1 MKASAVASRLLQLVP
16 VLLGVSVI
24 VFLMMWLTPGDPVEV
39 MLAGQQASAEQVAS
53 LRHDMG
59 LDRPPAERF
68 FVFLG
73 NAVTGNFGLSF
84 FHRRPVADVIAE
96 RLPATI
102 ELTLAALLLAL
113 LIAIPLG
120 IAAAVKRGSLV
131 DRVATVGSL
140 FGVSLPGFW
149 FGILLLILF
158 SVNLKL
164 LPVSGRTSLSC
175 EVSSLTHLL
184 TIDALLRGRFDC
196 AGQALRYLTL
206 PALTLALPTAAVLM
220 RVMRTS
226 MIEVLRSDY
235 VAFAEA
241 KGLSPRRVLLRHA
254 LKNALAPTVTVAA
267 IETGSLL
274 GGNMVVET
282 VFGWPGLGRLVVES
296 IFVRNYPLVQAAVL
310 LYAVTYVLLNF
321 AADVIYTRLN
331 PKVELRARSP
341 PQRRWPPPSPLRRAA
356 WGFATLS
363 RTACRWCRRWWSS
376 LSCCSGGGPVDRA
389 ARSLR
394 HRSASPPSQPPAWLE
409 GGEFS
414 YLLGCD
420 ALGRDILSRI
430 VYGARVSIVIG
441 VVVVALA
448 TAIGIA
454 LGLAAGYL
462 PRLDGRRHLARRRY
476 PAGLSLPHLRH
487 CADGDDGARR
497 AEHRPRARL
506 QGMGDP
512 VPRRARRDAGHA
524 PDGVRRGRA
533 RHRRIATAHHVPAR
547 SFPTS
552 CRPSSS
558 SPPSAWR
565 TSSSWRRACRFSASA
580 CSRQPPP
587 GAPWWRTGGP
597 LFSTPGGC
605 PPSPA
610 LPSSCS
616 CSPSTL
622 RARACATLSTR
633 RSMIEPAPETLLSI
647 RDLRTC
653 FPTRTGLVTAVDGVS
668 LDVRAGECLGVV
680 GESGSGKSVTF
691 ASVIGLVR
699 RPGYIAAGRVTFQGR
714 ELTAMSPAELRSV
727 RGREIAMTMQDALTA
742 LNPALTVEEQI
753 VEVLLAHADDLPRTG
768 RKAEALRR
776 AVDMLRLVGIASP
789 ERRIGDYPHQFSG
802 GMRQRIMIAIALA
815 CRPPPAHRRRADHGA
830 RRHHPGAGAGAD
842 RRVAPPAGHERGADH
857 P

>member
-331 PKVELRARSP
+331 PKVEL
-341 PQRRWPPPSPLRRAA
+341 
-356 WGFATLS
+356 
-363 RTACRWCRRWWSS
+363 
-376 LSCCSGGGPVDRA
+376 
-389 ARSLR
+389 
-394 HRSASPPSQPPAWLE
+394 
-409 GGEFS
+409 
-414 YLLGCD
+414 
-420 ALGRDILSRI
+420 
-430 VYGARVSIVIG
+430 
-441 VVVVALA
+441 
-448 TAIGIA
+448 
-454 LGLAAGYL
+454 
-462 PRLDGRRHLARRRY
+462 
-476 PAGLSLPHLRH
+476 
-487 CADGDDGARR
+487 
-497 AEHRPRARL
+497 
-506 QGMGDP
+506 
-512 VPRRARRDAGHA
+512 
-524 PDGVRRGRA
+524 
-533 RHRRIATAHHVPAR
+533 
-547 SFPTS
+547 
-552 CRPSSS
+552 
-558 SPPSAWR
+558 
-565 TSSSWRRACRFSASA
+565 
-580 CSRQPPP
+580 
-587 GAPWWRTGGP
+587 
-597 LFSTPGGC
+597 
-605 PPSPA
+605 
-610 LPSSCS
+610 
-616 CSPSTL
+616 
-622 RARACATLSTR
+622 
-633 RSMIEPAPETLLSI
+633 
-647 RDLRTC
+647 
-653 FPTRTGLVTAVDGVS
+653 
-668 LDVRAGECLGVV
+668 
-680 GESGSGKSVTF
+680 
-691 ASVIGLVR
+691 
-699 RPGYIAAGRVTFQGR
+699 
-714 ELTAMSPAELRSV
+714 
-727 RGREIAMTMQDALTA
+727 
-742 LNPALTVEEQI
+742 
-753 VEVLLAHADDLPRTG
+753 
-768 RKAEALRR
+768 
-776 AVDMLRLVGIASP
+776 
-789 ERRIGDYPHQFSG
+789 
-802 GMRQRIMIAIALA
+802 
-815 CRPPPAHRRRADHGA
+815 
-830 RRHHPGAGAGAD
+830 
-842 RRVAPPAGHERGADH
+842 
-857 P
+857 